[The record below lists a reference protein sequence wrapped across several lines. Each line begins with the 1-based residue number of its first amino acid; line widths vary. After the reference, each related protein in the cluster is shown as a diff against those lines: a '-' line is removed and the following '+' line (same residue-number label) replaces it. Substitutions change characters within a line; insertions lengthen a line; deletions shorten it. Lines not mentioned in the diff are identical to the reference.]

1 MEEIYC
7 FAGNPLDRASER
19 RRDKEWVGGLLA
31 DPGSRILPL
40 YDLKPAIGDLTQP
53 VLEWQPDREPWRDR
67 IEAGATCIFLGID
80 DGRAYFAI
88 DATGSDIGS
97 NATAENL
104 LTSRALESAAD
115 PGR

>member
-7 FAGNPLDRASER
+7 FAGNPLDRVSER

-53 VLEWQPDREPWRDR
+53 VLEWQPIEPWRDR
-67 IEAGATCIFLGID
+67 IGYWLQCD
-80 DGRAYFAI
+80 C
-88 DATGSDIGS
+88 
-97 NATAENL
+97 
-104 LTSRALESAAD
+104 
-115 PGR
+115 